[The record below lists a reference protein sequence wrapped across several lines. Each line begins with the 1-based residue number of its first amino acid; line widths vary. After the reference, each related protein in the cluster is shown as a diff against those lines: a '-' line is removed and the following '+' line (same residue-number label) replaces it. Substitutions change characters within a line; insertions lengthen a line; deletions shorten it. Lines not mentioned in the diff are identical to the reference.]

1 MVATKCF
8 GKGFA
13 YKIFVTALHRNSGR
27 ATFRIT
33 TPGTTLRPTG
43 TITTCP
49 TKRES
54 LLSYVSP
61 STFPSGITS

>member
-1 MVATKCF
+1 MVCTKCR
-8 GKGFA
+8 GKGVV
-13 YKIFVTALHRNSGR
+13 YKIFVGRLQANSGF

-33 TPGTTLRPTG
+33 TPGTTRRPTG

-49 TKRES
+49 TKRETS
-54 LLSYVSP
+54 LSYVSP